1 MELKTPKG
9 GAKERSQRGY
19 RCEEGS
25 YRGESR
31 KTLARESFIVVVVMF
46 VVAEAVVVG
55 AVAVVVVVVA
65 DVAAVVVVVVVV
77 VVKAS
82 DPTSFEIRTKIS
94 VK

>member
-46 VVAEAVVVG
+46 VVAEAVVVVD

-65 DVAAVVVVVVVV
+65 DVAAAVDR
-77 VVKAS
+77 AW
-82 DPTSFEIRTKIS
+82 D
-94 VK
+94 

>member
-1 MELKTPKG
+1 MELKGPKG

-46 VVAEAVVVG
+46 VKKGRYATALGLFSSGE
-55 AVAVVVVVVA
+55 
-65 DVAAVVVVVVVV
+65 
-77 VVKAS
+77 
-82 DPTSFEIRTKIS
+82 
-94 VK
+94 